1 MSNQEKNQPDALAL
15 TRSVILKPLRKALEE
30 HDINEDNIIKIF
42 SEILNDDEQPGAT
55 RLKAISMFLD
65 MLGLVHSVKD
75 NINVEVTHKI
85 GQALDELEA
94 KRLKR
99 IEKKETKLL
108 EAEYVEQPRDDQE
121 SD

>member
-1 MSNQEKNQPDALAL
+1 MKEQKPDALAL
-15 TRSVILKPLRKALEE
+15 TRSVILKPLRNALEE

-42 SEILNDDEQPGAT
+42 SEILNDKEQPGAT
-55 RLKAISMFLD
+55 RLKAIQMFLD

-94 KRLKR
+94 KRLAR

-108 EAEYVEQPRDDQE
+108 EAEYVSESREDQE
-121 SD
+121 SDK